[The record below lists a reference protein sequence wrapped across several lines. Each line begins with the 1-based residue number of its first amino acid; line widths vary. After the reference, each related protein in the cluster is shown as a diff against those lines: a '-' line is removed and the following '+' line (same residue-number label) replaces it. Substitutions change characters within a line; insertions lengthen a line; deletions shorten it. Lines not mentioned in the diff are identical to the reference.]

1 MVTNFVEYYQ
11 KLMVTNFVEDYL
23 PSVLLAVLIA
33 LTMAFLLLKK
43 KKINLPPLTKHGVFE
58 VVSCYESG
66 RVLDLV
72 RTSCQK
78 LGPVFRIRMPR
89 FRPMIMVNDIALVR
103 QILDGDNK
111 GGIPG
116 ADKTNMYRRFEA
128 GMLGVPNLFTKK
140 TYGEGW
146 EWARKAIA
154 PAFSNL
160 NIRKKIPLLQ
170 NSLSKLYDMLTK
182 YENTAIQFD
191 LQSLMVRFIFDFNA
205 VALFGMCF
213 DALGDSET
221 DGNKLLRAIDAN
233 TKEFLHKQYYN
244 PLRKYFFW
252 DKEVQ
257 NAVNAR
263 KYIEIFQKRILDDY
277 RASISAEEL
286 KTDPSLLGQL
296 VRR

>member
-1 MVTNFVEYYQ
+1 MFFNFEY
-11 KLMVTNFVEDYL
+11 LL
-23 PSVLLAVLIA
+23 PSIALSLTVALTAVLL
-33 LTMAFLLLKK
+33 FLKK
-43 KKINLPPLTKHGVFE
+43 KRTNLPPLTKHGLFE
-58 VVSCYESG
+58 VVSVLESG
-66 RVLDLV
+66 RVLDMI
-72 RTSCQK
+72 RTSCQE
-78 LGPVFRIRMPR
+78 LGPVFRIRIPQT
-89 FRPMIMVNDIALVR
+89 RPMIMVNDIALVR
-103 QILDGDNK
+103 LILDGDSTR
-111 GGIPG
+111 GIPG
-116 ADKTNMYRRFEA
+116 ADKDEIYHRFEA
-128 GMLGVPNLFTKK
+128 GMLGVPNLLTKK

-160 NIRKKIPLLQ
+160 NIRKKVPLLH
-170 NSLSKLYDMLTK
+170 NSLSKLCDMLTK
-182 YENTAIQFD
+182 YENTAHQFD
-191 LQSLMVRFIFDFNA
+191 LQSLMSRFIFDFNA

-263 KYIEIFQKRILDDY
+263 KYIEIFQNRILDDY